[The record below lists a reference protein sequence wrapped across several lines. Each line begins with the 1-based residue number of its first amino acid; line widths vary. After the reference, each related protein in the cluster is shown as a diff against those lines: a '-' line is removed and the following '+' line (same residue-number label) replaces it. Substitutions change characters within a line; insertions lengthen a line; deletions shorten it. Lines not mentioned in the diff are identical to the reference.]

1 MTTIATNVQW
11 GSSPKI
17 YFDFSYEKKREGST
31 QYYNISVSCA
41 ALKGTHYFGYPI
53 YLEIFLDG
61 TKKASY
67 TLKNASPSQW
77 SSAIKYSTGWL
88 SVSNKTS
95 GTTALKIRVY
105 SGMGSSRDTPYGY
118 SLAIDP
124 AASGI
129 SCTTANIESKPTI
142 TIASASTSFTHT
154 VTYKFGN
161 LTGTIAEK
169 TTATSITSWTIPPEF
184 YAQIPNAKT
193 GKGTLTCITYSG
205 GSPLGDP
212 TTCELNVTTDEN
224 KCKPSVYGNVIDVN
238 PNTIAKT
245 GNANTLVRYCST
257 AKCTINTTLNK
268 DAGKILLQTVNN
280 TPIDGNTLEI
290 PNVEVGVFDFYAKDS
305 REYHNTDKET
315 NTLIPY
321 IMLTANVTAWRVD
334 PTSGNAVL
342 RVEGNCYKG
351 NFGATENT
359 LTIQYHNVDV
369 GGGEVKPTI
378 KDNGTY
384 SVDISLSGLDYTQAF
399 KYEVVVFDELS
410 TVTKNTTIQK
420 GIPVFD
426 WGEEDFNFN
435 VPVTIN
441 GVNILEKLAELE
453 RLVKG

>member
-41 ALKGTHYFGYPI
+41 ALKGTSYFGYPI

-61 TKKASY
+61 TSKTTY

-77 SSAIKYSTGWL
+77 KSALTYSTGWL
-88 SVSNKTS
+88 AVSNKTS

-118 SLAIDP
+118 TLAIDP
-124 AASGI
+124 AASTI
-129 SCTTANIESKPTI
+129 SCSGANIESNPVI
-142 TIASASTSFTHT
+142 MIAKASPSFTHT
-154 VTYKFGN
+154 ITYRFEG
-161 LTGTIAEK
+161 LTGTIATK
-169 TTATSITSWTIPPEF
+169 TTATIITSWTIPATF
-184 YAQIPNAKT
+184 YAQIPNAKS
-193 GKGTLTCITYSG
+193 GEATLTCTTYSG
-205 GSPLGDP
+205 NTQIGNP
-212 TTCELNVTTDEN
+212 TTCKLSVTTDEN
-224 KCKPSVYGNVIDVN
+224 KCKPTVSGKVIDVN

-257 AKCTINTTLNK
+257 ARCTIETTLNK
-268 DAGKILLQTVNN
+268 NAGRILFKTVNN
-280 TPIDGNTLEI
+280 TPIDGNTLEM

-305 REYHNTDKET
+305 REYYNTDKET
-315 NTLIPY
+315 NTLVPY
-321 IMLTANVTAWRVD
+321 VVLTANVTAWRVD

-351 NFGATENT
+351 NFGAAENT
-359 LTIQYHNVDV
+359 LTIQYHNGEV

-441 GVNILEKLAELE
+441 GVNILEKLVELE